1 MSPFLLVFFHG
12 RDSDG
17 HSLSIERKKK
27 RLVSLS
33 KQFGH
38 QMQFSVARLSY
49 FLKNREEAF
58 SRVV

>member
-27 RLVSLS
+27 EISITL
-33 KQFGH
+33 
-38 QMQFSVARLSY
+38 
-49 FLKNREEAF
+49 
-58 SRVV
+58 

>member
-38 QMQFSVARLSY
+38 QMQFSVAG
-49 FLKNREEAF
+49 FLIF
-58 SRVV
+58 